1 MKNDCIEVA
10 LRELEA
16 AGVRGVEQAH
26 GGKHLQLRWRVNGHD
41 MRIYSVPG
49 TPSDVRSP
57 RNVRADIRRLL
68 REDGVLV
75 TQERPASPPARKPDR
90 VTVLEQRIAALERE
104 MAELRSQIEGMPSH
118 QNVMTKA
125 LENIK

>member
-1 MKNDCIEVA
+1 VKNPCLAAA

-41 MRIYSVPG
+41 MRVYSMPC
-49 TPSDVRSP
+49 TPSDFRSP
-57 RNVRADIRRLL
+57 HNVRADVRRLL

-75 TQERPASPPARKPDR
+75 TPERPASPPARKPDR

-104 MAELRSQIEGMPSH
+104 MAELRGQIEGMPSH
-118 QNVMTKA
+118 QNAMTKA

>member
-41 MRIYSVPG
+41 LRIYSVPG

-68 REDGVLV
+68 REDGVLI
-75 TQERPASPPARKPDR
+75 TPEPPAPARTLSR
-90 VTVLEQRIAALERE
+90 LELLERRIGVQQQTIELMERRIAVLEP
-104 MAELRSQIEGMPSH
+104 AEQ
-118 QNVMTKA
+118 T
-125 LENIK
+125 